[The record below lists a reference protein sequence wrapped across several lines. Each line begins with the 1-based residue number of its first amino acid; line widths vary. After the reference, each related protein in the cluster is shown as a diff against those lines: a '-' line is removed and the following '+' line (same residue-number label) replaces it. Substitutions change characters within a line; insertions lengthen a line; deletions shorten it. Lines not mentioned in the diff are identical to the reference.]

1 MELKKILVPI
11 DFTEITQAV
20 IDSAKFFGKNFG
32 SKLYILHVLEK
43 PHLLFYEEGA
53 ELLLSSDEYET
64 LLKVEKEAEQKMLEK
79 LQELSNNLKNE
90 GIENEIIL
98 QTGEV
103 VDTILDVADEKD
115 IDFTIL
121 GSHKHGLLDML
132 LLGSTAEMVI
142 QKSNRSVL
150 VIKGQPISSIS
161 KIVCGYDFL
170 PNSQEALDVAKILAK
185 KFHAEIRIVHGD
197 TDEGFAHSKSVYQS
211 VLEKKIKLL
220 DQLKEKLE
228 NEEHIKVSVEI
239 IKKDP
244 ETAILETIE
253 EFKPD
258 IAILGRRKT
267 SKVKRMFLGTTASKV
282 VRNSPVPVMLVRR
295 KDWGFRFYLYR

>member
-11 DFTEITQAV
+11 DFTDITKAV
-20 IDSAKFFGKNFG
+20 VETAKFFGKNFG

-53 ELLLSSDEYET
+53 ELLLDSEEYET
-64 LLKVEKEAEQKMLEK
+64 LLKLEKEAEKRMLEQ
-79 LQELSNNLKNE
+79 LQELSDNLKNE

-115 IDFTIL
+115 IDFTII

-132 LLGSTAEMVI
+132 LIGSTTEKVI
-142 QKSNRSVL
+142 QKANRSVL
-150 VIKGQPISSIS
+150 VVKGQPISSIS

-185 KFHAEIRIVHGD
+185 KFNAEIRIVHGD
-197 TDEGFAHSKSVYQS
+197 TDEGFAHSKSVYES
-211 VLEKKIKLL
+211 VLNKKIKLL
-220 DQLKEKLE
+220 DELKEKLE
-228 NEEHIKVSVEI
+228 NEEHIKVSVEL

-282 VRNSPVPVMLVRR
+282 VKNSPVPVMLVRR
-295 KDWGFRFYLYR
+295 KD